1 MASWGRPGQMSA
13 WGNGHK
19 GETGTKLQIQY
30 QGIPMPRIL
39 WKQKDINR
47 ADNHGGRKFGDQS
60 WMPRK

>member
-1 MASWGRPGQMSA
+1 MSA

-47 ADNHGGRKFGDQS
+47 ADNHGGRKFRDQS